1 MPHLRFTLIAG
12 EAGLDH
18 EVSWVHTSDLPEP
31 WKWHGSGE
39 LLMTNSIGLPAE
51 EAQQVQFVERLTECG
66 ASGLGVGLG
75 LSGPVLLGAARRRAD
90 ELALPL
96 LTVPLST
103 PFTAV
108 VRAVADANSR
118 EESRQLW
125 RVSRLY
131 DVLRA
136 SVAAGTSGPELFR
149 MLGDELGAR
158 LFVVDPA
165 SGQPLFGDHAEFAY
179 AAELA
184 AGYAAHGNAL
194 PAMLPLRRPAAEPG
208 AACAVAVAMPG
219 EHPTALV
226 VEPAGGQLPS
236 PVLLQHVAVGGALE
250 LARLTAAQQ
259 RQRRAGADLL
269 ARLLDQRIDPQAA
282 SAQLTE
288 LGLDLPGCV
297 LLATLADPGNEAAP
311 GNEATLQHRLAVG
324 RIPHAALHRDDITL
338 IVVAG
343 SALEPALAAYQATAH
358 LGSPAQPGSTARQ
371 EGIRVGV
378 SDRIMA
384 ASRIADAAQE
394 ARWAL
399 AVATASHQ
407 RAVHYGDES
416 ITLPPRTPAEAKVL
430 VSRILAP
437 LIRYDAEQ
445 GTDYVNTLR
454 AVLQANRSW
463 RDAAAELHIHR
474 QTLGYRIRK
483 IEQITG
489 RGVTRT
495 DHIAQWWLALRAR
508 DLLAGRG
515 VDTAPLAPRFGARLA
530 AAAVGWLPAP
540 RAQEPMA
547 SSTMRSIG
555 WRRVVA
561 AGSRT
566 RTKIAPR
573 CMSKASSGSTA
584 GSTLPGGAAARIA
597 RTAGRA
603 QMRTYSSGGR
613 GPALRGHPRRPR
625 LPGR

>member
-1 MPHLRFTLIAG
+1 MPHLRFSLIAG

-18 EVSWVHTSDLPEP
+18 EVSWVHTCDLPEP

-39 LLMTNSIGLPAE
+39 LLLTNSVGLPAE
-51 EAQQVQFVERLTECG
+51 EAQQVQFVDRLTECG
-66 ASGLGVGLG
+66 ASGLGIGLG
-75 LSGPVLLGAARRRAD
+75 LAGPPLLGAARRRAD
-90 ELALPL
+90 DLALPL

-125 RVSRLY
+125 RVARLY
-131 DVLRA
+131 DLLRG
-136 SVAAGTSGPELFR
+136 SVAAGSSGPELFR
-149 MLGDELGAR
+149 MLGEELGVR

-165 SGQPLFGDHAEFAY
+165 TGLSLLGDDTEFGY

-194 PAMLPLRRPAAEPG
+194 PAMLPLRLPQATPG
-208 AACAVAVAMPG
+208 SVCAVAVAMPG

-226 VEPAGGQLPS
+226 VEPAGDQLPS

-250 LARLTAAQQ
+250 LARLTAAAE

-269 ARLLDQRIDPQAA
+269 GRLLDRRIDPQAA
-282 SAQLTE
+282 LAQLAE
-288 LGLDLPGCV
+288 LGLDPAAAV
-297 LLATLADPGNEAAP
+297 LVAVQEPAGDGAV
-311 GNEATLQHRLAVG
+311 LQHRLTVA
-324 RIPHAALHRDDITL
+324 RLPHALLHRDQATYVILADPAI
-338 IVVAG
+338 
-343 SALEPALAAYQATAH
+343 EPAVTAQ
-358 LGSPAQPGSTARQ
+358 LGRAGRI
-371 EGIRVGV
+371 GF
-378 SDRIMA
+378 SDRIMTV
-384 ASRIADAAQE
+384 SRVADAAQE

-399 AVATASHQ
+399 AVAAAGN
-407 RAVHYGDES
+407 RAAAHYGDES
-416 ITLPPRTPAEAKVL
+416 MTLPPRTPAEAKVL

-454 AVLQANRSW
+454 VVLRADRSW

-508 DLLAGRG
+508 DLLTGR
-515 VDTAPLAPRFGARLA
+515 
-530 AAAVGWLPAP
+530 PADI
-540 RAQEPMA
+540 R
-547 SSTMRSIG
+547 
-555 WRRVVA
+555 
-561 AGSRT
+561 
-566 RTKIAPR
+566 
-573 CMSKASSGSTA
+573 
-584 GSTLPGGAAARIA
+584 
-597 RTAGRA
+597 
-603 QMRTYSSGGR
+603 
-613 GPALRGHPRRPR
+613 
-625 LPGR
+625 